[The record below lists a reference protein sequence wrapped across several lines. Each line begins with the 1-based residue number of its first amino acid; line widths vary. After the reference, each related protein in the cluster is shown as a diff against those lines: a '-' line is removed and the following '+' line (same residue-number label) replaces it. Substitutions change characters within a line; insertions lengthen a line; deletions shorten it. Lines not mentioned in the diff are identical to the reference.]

1 MKRRSSLLAA
11 VAIGAALSSIPAS
24 AYYHFV
30 YYLGSGNAPAKFD
43 LTALPNNTVWF
54 FVSEAGPT
62 SYGANDNFSS
72 VIAQI
77 QQATQVWNGVGT
89 SNLRVGFGGF
99 ENANTQQNTPAADV
113 LFEDLPPGLL
123 GYGGPTVLS
132 SPVTPTGGTLAP
144 DARNSAVTGM
154 ATKAT
159 TVIAAPFIPIT
170 RAAIHL
176 NMNALVAPFPS
187 YSEDFFMVV
196 LHEMGHALGLQHTFT
211 SATMSTA
218 TTSATSLAT
227 PLDTDDIAGI
237 SVLYPNANSAQTG
250 SISGQITS
258 GGNGV
263 HLESVVAIRAGS
275 GAISALTNPDGTY
288 EIDGVPPGEYLVYAH
303 ALPPDADIAGPWNAD
318 GSVAAASGPTNTLF
332 YPGTTNMDQA
342 TAVNVTAGSIQA
354 GVNINVTA
362 LPSLPIYDVAVY
374 GYYDNNTVAIKP
386 AYLNKLG
393 SEAAVA
399 LAGVGLTTA
408 SGATPG
414 LNADFMGSSA
424 IVPSGG
430 VQPYQSSGSTYIAM
444 DVEYFVFGPAGA
456 QHLVITTPGFIHVL
470 PNAVRLTQQN
480 PPTIQSVNANPG
492 GTLTITGTNWASGS
506 VIYFDGLPGTLSALN
521 VNTAD
526 SVAGSTT
533 GSAIVTPPAGVSGQT
548 AILTVYNPDGQNSQF
563 EQLANPAIY
572 TYAAAPAQTIA
583 AISPASLP
591 AGAEAMV
598 DITGSG
604 FNFVAGQT
612 SVSFGTSDV
621 VVQQVFVLGPNHLQA
636 DVSVAPGA
644 ALSNPDVSVFSGFQM
659 ATATAG
665 FHLVAPVNGLPAP
678 IPTLTNAVQ
687 GLTGAY
693 AGSVV
698 SLYGANLA
706 AANGTPAVTF
716 NGEAAPILFSSAT
729 QINLQIPADIPSG
742 PATLNL
748 FNGALNAYPVTVN
761 IDTPPATITGILN
774 TAGNSINASFA
785 AVQGDLLTV
794 SLSGFAPN
802 GTPVTPGQVQVSVNG
817 LAHTV
822 LSVTQSTSG
831 IFQVSFLLNQN
842 EPTGNAQPLIVYL
855 NGRSSYPVTIA
866 IAAGSSSTS
875 VASGS

>member
-1 MKRRSSLLAA
+1 MKRRFSFLALI
-11 VAIGAALSSIPAS
+11 AIGAALSSIPAS

-30 YYLGSGNAPAKFD
+30 YYLSSGNAPAKFD
-43 LTALPNNTVWF
+43 LTALPNNTVSF
-54 FVSEAGPT
+54 FVSEAGPA

-72 VIAQI
+72 VIAQVR
-77 QQATQVWNGVGT
+77 QATQVWNGVST
-89 SNLRVGFGGF
+89 SNLRMAFGGF

-132 SPVTPTGGTLAP
+132 SPVTPAGGTLAP
-144 DARNSAVTGM
+144 DARNSAGAGM

-159 TVIAAPFIPIT
+159 TAAAAPFIPIT

-176 NMNALVAPFPS
+176 NANALVAPFPS
-187 YSEDFFMVV
+187 YSEAFFMVV

-218 TTSATSLAT
+218 TTSATSLAA
-227 PLDTDDIAGI
+227 PLDADDIAGI
-237 SVLYPNANSAQTG
+237 SVLYPNANFAQTG

-258 GGNGV
+258 GGSGV

-288 EIDGVPPGEYLVYAH
+288 EIDGVPAGEYLVYAH

-332 YPGTTNMDQA
+332 YPGTTNTDQA
-342 TAVNVTAGSIQA
+342 TAVNVKAGSIQS
-354 GVNINVTA
+354 GVNINLTTIPA
-362 LPSLPIYDVAVY
+362 LPIYDVAVY
-374 GYYDNNTVAIKP
+374 GYYDNDTVAVKP
-386 AYLNKLG
+386 AYLNMLG
-393 SEAAVA
+393 GEAAVA
-399 LAGVGLTTA
+399 LAGVGLTST

-414 LNADFMGSSA
+414 LSADFMGSSA
-424 IVPSGG
+424 VVPSGG
-430 VQPYQSSGSTYIAM
+430 IQPYQSGGSTYIAM
-444 DVEYFVFGPAGA
+444 DVEYFFFGPPGA
-456 QHLVITTPGFIHVL
+456 QHLVITTPAFIHVL

-480 PPTIQSVNANPG
+480 PPTIQSVTASPG

-506 VIYFDGLPGTLSALN
+506 AIYFDGLPGAVTSLS
-521 VNTAD
+521 VNTTD
-526 SVAGSTT
+526 SVSGSTT
-533 GSAIVTPPAGVSGQT
+533 GSAIVTPPAGISAQT
-548 AILTVYNPDGQNSQF
+548 TILTVYNPDGQNSQF
-563 EQLANPAIY
+563 EQLANPPIY
-572 TYAAAPAQTIA
+572 TYGAAPAQTIA

-591 AGAEAMV
+591 AGAEAMI

-604 FNFVAGQT
+604 FNFVAGQST
-612 SVSFGTSDV
+612 VGFGTSDV

-644 ALSNPDVSVFSGFQM
+644 ALSNPDVSVFSDFQM

-665 FHLVAPVNGLPAP
+665 FHLTTQVNGLPAP

-693 AGSVV
+693 AGAIV
-698 SLYGANLA
+698 SLYGTNLV
-706 AANGTPAVTF
+706 AANASPGVTF

-748 FNGALNAYPVTVN
+748 FNGALNAYPLAVN
-761 IDTPPATITGILN
+761 IDTPPATITGIQN
-774 TAGNSINASFA
+774 TVGNSIGASFP

-802 GTPVTPGQVQVSVNG
+802 GTVVTPGQVQVAVNG
-817 LAHTV
+817 LSHPV
-822 LSVTQSTSG
+822 LSVVQSAPG
-831 IFQVSFLLNQN
+831 VFQVSFLLNQN
-842 EPTGNAQPLIVYL
+842 EPTGNTQSLIVYL
-855 NGRSSYPVTIA
+855 NGRSSYPVTIPV
-866 IAAGSSSTS
+866 AAGNSSTS